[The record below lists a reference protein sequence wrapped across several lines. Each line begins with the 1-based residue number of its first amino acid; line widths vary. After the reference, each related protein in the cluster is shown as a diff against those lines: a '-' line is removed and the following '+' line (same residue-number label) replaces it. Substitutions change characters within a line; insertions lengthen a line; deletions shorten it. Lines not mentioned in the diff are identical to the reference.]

1 VLLQAI
7 YDIIGNAVAFFFAQ
21 PFAESAHKFARASQR
36 KSDGEAQHVPTGA
49 HPRMRT
55 DREQLSIWGLVY
67 HDWKWPRPRHDSFLS
82 YFY

>member
-21 PFAESAHKFARASQR
+21 SFAESAHKFARASQR

-49 HPRMRT
+49 HPR
-55 DREQLSIWGLVY
+55 DAIWGLVY
-67 HDWKWPRPRHDSFLS
+67 HDWKWPRPRLDSFLS